1 MIVKDMANKLKQ
13 DIPTVYL
20 ALKKNETPVI
30 AKIFAM
36 ITVVYALSPVDLV
49 PDFIPIIGFLDDL
62 IILPMLVSITI
73 KFIPK
78 EILNQC
84 RVESKN
90 LWNNGKPKK
99 WYFSI
104 PIIAIWVLLVL
115 LLVKVVTYNSYI
127 V

>member
-84 RVESKN
+84 RVKSKN

-104 PIIAIWVLLVL
+104 PIIAIWVLL
-115 LLVKVVTYNSYI
+115 LVKVVTYNIYI

>member
-115 LLVKVVTYNSYI
+115 LLVKVVTYNIYI